1 MHILD
6 VPSLYQGF
14 QEFWGFF
21 NARFKAMDEFLPLKP
36 GMKVLDIGCGP
47 GYTLERLPAGLNY
60 IGFDTDAGYIAHAQK
75 RCGTKGT
82 FYHRFFDAKTAK
94 EFAGADVVMMNGV
107 MHHIDDAELAQTLK
121 NIHAALK
128 PNGVLFTLD
137 GCRYKG
143 QSRLKKF
150 MIDMDRGKFVRTE
163 KGYRKLLEPLFSKVQ
178 MHVRENYARIP
189 YTLVVG
195 VCRKGTA
202 PNLKPKLKK

>member
-6 VPSLYQGF
+6 IPAMYQGF

-21 NARFKAMDEFLPLKP
+21 NARFKAIDEFLPLKP

-47 GYTLERLPAGLNY
+47 GYTQERLPAGLNY
-60 IGFDTDAGYIAHAQK
+60 IGFDTDSGYIAHAKK
-75 RCGTKGT
+75 RCGTKGK

-107 MHHIDDAELAQTLK
+107 MHHIPDAELSETLK

-128 PNGVLFTLD
+128 PGGVLFTLD

-143 QSRLKKF
+143 QSWFKKF
-150 MIDMDRGKFVRTE
+150 LIDIDRGKFVRTE
-163 KGYRKLLEPLFSKVQ
+163 KGYRTLLEPLFNKVE
-178 MHVRENYARIP
+178 MHVRESYPRIP

-195 VCRKGTA
+195 VCHKEKA
-202 PNLKPKLKK
+202 AKPKPKTKK